1 MKSRLNHDAKAKNLD
16 KAMDNSG
23 QSNTKPPLKKRELRK
38 IWTYYLIKKVGFLL
52 RIRKKRK
59 QTRYELFNYP
69 GA

>member
-16 KAMDNSG
+16 RAMDNSG

-52 RIRKKRK
+52 RIRS
-59 QTRYELFNYP
+59 N
-69 GA
+69 